1 MSPRHYIA
9 RYTVIDGEHEH
20 NGHLLIIASSE
31 EDAWSF
37 AHSLTHEFGSLDD
50 EIDDRHPWSYGD
62 GATASKLSVVREI
75 SEEQFMFAEDVMGL
89 MVCESEREHTRAIA
103 S

>member
-1 MSPRHYIA
+1 MSPRHYLA

-37 AHSLTHEFGSLDD
+37 AHSLTHEFGGLDD

-89 MVCESEREHTRAIA
+89 MVCESEREHTGAIA
-103 S
+103 A